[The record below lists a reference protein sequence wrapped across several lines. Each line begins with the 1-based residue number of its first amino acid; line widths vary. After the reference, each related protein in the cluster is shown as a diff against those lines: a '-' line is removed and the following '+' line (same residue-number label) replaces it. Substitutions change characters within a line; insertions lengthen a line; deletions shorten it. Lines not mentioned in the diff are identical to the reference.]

1 MKKVLPAFLLLSVL
15 LAGLVTG
22 AGYALKSGIEDMT
35 RNTVLNLMGP
45 GESSVAKV
53 SFNPLTRLVTVTGWS
68 TTYSAGPEVCHA
80 EIEQACGTITI
91 RGLITCLPLLDRL
104 FFDDTDII
112 PVIGNLAVKN
122 CTYQG
127 VSLLGRI
134 SGLSIKTVSLPYT
147 LAKQYCGGARPPFA
161 ASVNGFGADHVLIE
175 DCTASKIKRGKTA
188 STLTIK
194 SAEIDGLT
202 GANAAR
208 MRCREIFQGS
218 AKESWTADSLVLE
231 DIRISPE
238 LLSEL
243 IALGRSPAGLVPSS
257 FKKSLDAN
265 GRIFSHAEA
274 RNAGHTSKGLA
285 SPISASV
292 CTLDWYEEEGQS
304 VGLHIDNMSVPA
316 ENFPP
321 DLKPGLAGME
331 AVHISGD
338 AHIKNLSR
346 PSCSAT
352 FALAGL
358 ADFKGSIDLYPDNL
372 SFSGLKIIWQDHGLM
387 SRLARCAA
395 DEPHLASMA
404 IKTAVMSL
412 CSGGSESDRL
422 QCENMAD
429 FVDRPGTLTIAM
441 RPGIVCPL
449 FSWPALLSNF
459 GSFFEVR
466 TDQGSSSL
474 TEQQEKPFLSSGS
487 TGQ

>member
-15 LAGLVTG
+15 LAGFVTG

-45 GESSVAKV
+45 GESSVANV

-80 EIEQACGTITI
+80 EIEQAYGTITI

-104 FFDDTDII
+104 FFDETDII
-112 PVIGNLAVKN
+112 PVIRNLAVKN
-122 CTYQG
+122 CTFQG

-134 SGLSIKTVSLPYT
+134 SGLSMQTVSLPYA
-147 LAKQYCGGARPPFA
+147 LAKQYCAGARPPFA

-188 STLTIK
+188 STLTVK
-194 SAEIDGLT
+194 SADIDGLT
-202 GANAAR
+202 GANAVR
-208 MRCREIFQGS
+208 MRCSDLFWGNAQK
-218 AKESWTADSLVLE
+218 AWTADSLLLE

-274 RNAGHTSKGLA
+274 RSAGYTARDLA
-285 SPISASV
+285 SPLSASA
-292 CTLDWYEEEGQS
+292 CKLDWYEEDGQS
-304 VGLHIDNMSVPA
+304 LGLHIDNLSVPA

-321 DLKPGLAGME
+321 ELGPGLAGME
-331 AVHISGD
+331 AVHLSGD
-338 AHIKNLSR
+338 AHIRNLAR
-346 PSCSAT
+346 PACTAT

-358 ADFKGSIDLYPDNL
+358 ADFKTGIVLYPDNL

-395 DEPHLASMA
+395 DEPHLASMT
-404 IKTAVMSL
+404 IKAAVMGL
-412 CSGGSESDRL
+412 CSGGSEADRL
-422 QCENMAD
+422 QCENLAS

-441 RPGIVCPL
+441 RPDIVCPL

-474 TEQQEKPFLSSGS
+474 TEQAEQPSLSSGS